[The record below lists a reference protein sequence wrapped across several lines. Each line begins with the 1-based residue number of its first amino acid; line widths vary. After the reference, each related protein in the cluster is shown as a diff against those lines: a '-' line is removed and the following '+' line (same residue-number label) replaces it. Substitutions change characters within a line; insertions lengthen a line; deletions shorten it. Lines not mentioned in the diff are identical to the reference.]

1 MWIKHNNAMYNT
13 NYITKIEQERTKII
27 AEFQDGEKIVIGNF
41 RLIKEAQNIFQS
53 ITRTL
58 LTEDKDAPGI
68 IIRDTKVENKKP
80 KMKRAHL
87 IDIGEED
94 KR

>member
-13 NYITKIEQERTKII
+13 NYITKIKQERTKIV
-27 AEFQDGEKIVIGNF
+27 AEFQDGEEIVIGNF
-41 RLIKEAQNIFQS
+41 KLIKEAQNIFQS

-68 IIRDTKVENKKP
+68 IIRDTRKEKK
-80 KMKRAHL
+80 
-87 IDIGEED
+87 
-94 KR
+94 

>member
-1 MWIKHNNAMYNT
+1 MWIKHNNAMYNS
-13 NYITKIEQERTKII
+13 NYISKIRQERTKII
-27 AEFQDGEKIVIGNF
+27 ATFQDGEEIVIGDF

-68 IIRDTKVENKKP
+68 IIRDTRKEKK
-80 KMKRAHL
+80 
-87 IDIGEED
+87 
-94 KR
+94 